1 MKIDGSNEITTH
13 VRKSVFTETKRSNDK
28 ASSAQQG
35 NEEGAEGAIIEFSE
49 RSKDIQRVQQV
60 LQSQPD
66 VRSDKVKAIKEK
78 IEKGTYKIDY
88 EETAGKIIHSF
99 FNDMT

>member
-1 MKIDGSNEITTH
+1 MKIDSSNEINTH
-13 VRKSVFTETKRSNDK
+13 VRKSVFTETKRPDDK
-28 ASSAQQG
+28 TSSTKQG
-35 NEEGAEGAIIEFSE
+35 KGAGAEVAIVEFSE
-49 RSKDIQRVQQV
+49 RSKDIQRIQQV